1 MNTIKLETRKYE
13 SKIGRQ
19 RITNKLRRQGIAS
32 AVFAMP
38 VAPAPHFHRWDWRN
52 ISMRGVIELINERQ
66 GMIAVRTEHDEYSV
80 LELLGGYSPEIGDVI
95 SGNLE
100 NLGGESVKN
109 ITQGEAW
116 DVFIQDIHGSKQT
129 ALTMIS

>member
-1 MNTIKLETRKYE
+1 
-13 SKIGRQ
+13 
-19 RITNKLRRQGIAS
+19 
-32 AVFAMP
+32 
-38 VAPAPHFHRWDWRN
+38 
-52 ISMRGVIELINERQ
+52 MRGVIKLINERR
-66 GMIAVRTEHDEYSV
+66 GMIAVRTDHDEYSV

-116 DVFIQDIHGSKQT
+116 DVFIQDIHGLKQT
-129 ALTMIS
+129 ALRMIS

>member
-1 MNTIKLETRKYE
+1 
-13 SKIGRQ
+13 
-19 RITNKLRRQGIAS
+19 
-32 AVFAMP
+32 
-38 VAPAPHFHRWDWRN
+38 
-52 ISMRGVIELINERQ
+52 MRGVIKLINKRR
-66 GMIAVRTEHDEYSV
+66 GMIAVRTDHDEYSV

-116 DVFIQDIHGSKQT
+116 DVFIQDIHGLKQT
-129 ALTMIS
+129 ALRMIS

>member
-1 MNTIKLETRKYE
+1 
-13 SKIGRQ
+13 
-19 RITNKLRRQGIAS
+19 
-32 AVFAMP
+32 
-38 VAPAPHFHRWDWRN
+38 
-52 ISMRGVIELINERQ
+52 MRGVIVIINERR
-66 GMIAVRTEHDEYSV
+66 GMVAVRTDYDEYSV

>member
-1 MNTIKLETRKYE
+1 
-13 SKIGRQ
+13 
-19 RITNKLRRQGIAS
+19 
-32 AVFAMP
+32 
-38 VAPAPHFHRWDWRN
+38 
-52 ISMRGVIELINERQ
+52 MRGVIKLINERR

-109 ITQGEAW
+109 ITQG
-116 DVFIQDIHGSKQT
+116 
-129 ALTMIS
+129 

>member
-1 MNTIKLETRKYE
+1 
-13 SKIGRQ
+13 
-19 RITNKLRRQGIAS
+19 
-32 AVFAMP
+32 
-38 VAPAPHFHRWDWRN
+38 
-52 ISMRGVIELINERQ
+52 MRGAIKLINERR
-66 GMIAVRTEHDEYSV
+66 GMIAVRTDHDEYSV

-116 DVFIQDIHGSKQT
+116 DVFIQDIHGLKQT
-129 ALTMIS
+129 ALRMIS

>member
-1 MNTIKLETRKYE
+1 
-13 SKIGRQ
+13 
-19 RITNKLRRQGIAS
+19 
-32 AVFAMP
+32 
-38 VAPAPHFHRWDWRN
+38 
-52 ISMRGVIELINERQ
+52 MRGVIELINERQ